1 MTRQRRSI
9 DYAVLKGA
17 RVGLDLE
24 AFASNMVHEIERH
37 PASLKDVPT
46 MPKKE
51 VFASDMGPKLPHE
64 NDVAPSVV
72 TTTLFKEEYV
82 RGTEQG

>member
-1 MTRQRRSI
+1 
-9 DYAVLKGA
+9 
-17 RVGLDLE
+17 
-24 AFASNMVHEIERH
+24 MVPVTEKH